1 MGVPRQT
8 KGLQLLRKLEISF
21 QSKAMIDHIIV
32 KQDACVAI
40 G

>member
-1 MGVPRQT
+1 MGAPRQT

-21 QSKAMIDHIIV
+21 QLKAIIDHIIV
-32 KQDACVAI
+32 KQVVCIAI